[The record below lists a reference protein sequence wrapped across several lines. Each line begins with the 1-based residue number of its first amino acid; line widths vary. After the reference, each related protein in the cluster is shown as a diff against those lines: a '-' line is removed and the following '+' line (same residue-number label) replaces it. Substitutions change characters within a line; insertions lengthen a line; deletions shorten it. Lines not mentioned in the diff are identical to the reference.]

1 MINRSLRPEN
11 GAYIVTF
18 TLLVW
23 RTVKA
28 ATPMIRYISMCIRQ
42 PTVMH
47 CIRDVRPLSRD
58 ICHYKA
64 STPIPLW
71 RLMEW
76 QCPVSLSRPSRR
88 RKRKERGSQR
98 LRFSIGSGQPMIA
111 PDCPG

>member
-23 RTVKA
+23 RKVKA
-28 ATPMIRYISMCIRQ
+28 ATFMIRYISMCIRQ

-58 ICHYKA
+58 IVTIK
-64 STPIPLW
+64 PL
-71 RLMEW
+71 
-76 QCPVSLSRPSRR
+76 RPFLC
-88 RKRKERGSQR
+88 GV
-98 LRFSIGSGQPMIA
+98 
-111 PDCPG
+111 